1 MVFYECGKG
10 GEMKV
15 SLVKSF
21 VAAFFSLIVISGC
34 ATTQN
39 LLDKEYTKETVPD
52 RQTSF
57 TQLWA
62 VEDEGEFRVSGKLR
76 VNGSMAINVPS
87 FVEVALL
94 DKNGVVIDRQKVSYH
109 PGILNG
115 SKGHREASFIAR
127 FPVAPPNGTIIRLSN
142 VD

>member
-1 MVFYECGKG
+1 
-10 GEMKV
+10 MKV

-76 VNGSMAINVPS
+76 V
-87 FVEVALL
+87 
-94 DKNGVVIDRQKVSYH
+94 
-109 PGILNG
+109 
-115 SKGHREASFIAR
+115 
-127 FPVAPPNGTIIRLSN
+127 
-142 VD
+142 

>member
-1 MVFYECGKG
+1 
-10 GEMKV
+10 MKI

-21 VAAFFSLIVISGC
+21 VAVFFILIVISEC

-39 LLDKEYTKETVPD
+39 LLGNEYTKETVPD

-57 TQLWA
+57 TKLWA
-62 VEDEGEFRVSGKLR
+62 VEDGGEFRVSGKLR
-76 VNGSMAINVPS
+76 VNGSVAINVPS

-94 DKNGVVIDRQKVSYH
+94 GADGAVIDRKKVPYR

-115 SKGHREASFIAR
+115 SRGHREARFIAR
-127 FPVAPPNGTIIRLSN
+127 FPGAPPKGTIIRLSN
-142 VD
+142 VN